1 MAILKCKMCG
11 GDLQINDNQNCA
23 TCEYCGSTMTLPRA
37 SDERKVN
44 LFNRANHFR
53 RMNDFDKTLT
63 IYENILNDDDTDAEA
78 HWGVVLC
85 RYGIE
90 YVEDPLSHE
99 RIPTCHR
106 AQYDS
111 ILSDADY
118 LASLENAPDG
128 YSRSLYEAEAKRIS
142 EIQKEILSISKKE
155 EPFDVFICYKESSE
169 SGTRTKDSAIA
180 QDIYYQLTQAG
191 YKVFFSRITLEDKLG
206 RAYEPYIFA
215 ALNSAKV
222 MVVVGTSMENFNAV
236 WVKNEWNRY
245 LALTKKDRSKLII
258 PCYRDM
264 DAYEL
269 PEELSYLQSQD
280 MGKIGFIQDLIRGIK
295 KVISTG
301 QMNPAMTQ
309 QISEFGYVPSEKPLL
324 ERAFLCLED
333 GEFDKADVLL
343 EQVLNMNP
351 HQAKAYIGK
360 LMVELKV
367 CLEPNIMQ
375 CMKPLTEFNA
385 FNKAIRFADVD
396 YRSELQNY
404 NNMLIDRIEQE
415 AIKRKQQ
422 AENATEWKRNEFVD
436 ESEQAERIYEDKITL
451 LSKLTNEKKALSNEI
466 DTLKK
471 SIEESNNSVSYKEN
485 TISFTQSSISEI
497 ESRKS
502 IFRKESASE
511 TADIVAY
518 KNKIDKERNEI
529 KNLQTIIAE
538 KKTRIVMLKSK
549 YDELSAQSK
558 KIANEIKALRNEY
571 GIKTSVF
578 DFEEH
583 SGKIRLLENAGEIY
597 KYLCD
602 LNSTG
607 VIVDETI
614 LSEVLKLVNIEKKWG
629 NTKSATL
636 LKLKKITEL

>member
-11 GDLQINDNQNCA
+11 GDLQINENQNCA
-23 TCEYCGSTMTLPRA
+23 TCEYCGSTMTLPKA

-63 IYENILNDDDTDAEA
+63 IYENILNDDDSDAEA

-111 ILSDADY
+111 ILNDADY
-118 LASLENAPDG
+118 LAALKNAPDG

-142 EIQKEILSISKKE
+142 EIQKDILAISKNE

-169 SGTRTKDSAIA
+169 SGTRTKDSTIA
-180 QDIYYQLTQAG
+180 QDIYFQLTQAS

-222 MVVVGTSMENFNAV
+222 MVVVGTSTDNFNAV
-236 WVKNEWNRY
+236 WVKNEWSRY
-245 LALTKKDRSKLII
+245 LALAKKDRSKLII

-295 KVISTG
+295 KVISINKI
-301 QMNPAMTQ
+301 NPSVTHGT
-309 QISEFGYVPSEKPLL
+309 SESGYVPSEKPLL

-333 GEFDKADVLL
+333 GQFEKADDLL

-351 HQAKAYIGK
+351 RQAKAYVGK

-367 CLEPNIMQ
+367 CLETDIMQ
-375 CMKPLTEFNA
+375 SVRPLTEFNE
-385 FNKAIRFADVD
+385 FNKAVRFADSD
-396 YRSELQNY
+396 YVNVLQDFDKINLERIEQAKIER
-404 NNMLIDRIEQE
+404 MKRIEQE
-415 AIKRKQQ
+415 KIEKEQERINRERKVEETLALCEEKAEEQKQLLGKAHSFDKEIKLYERDITTTKASIEKEKKKIPEYKSAIKDIEYNITIFNKSKSVEVIRKTNQ
-422 AENATEWKRNEFVD
+422 AIEASKNAIGRMEADLIEKSEMLNNKIKTQYEMLAHAKELRTEIECLQTQYGLKTKKFELENYYGNLQTMKNAKEIYGFLYNLNITDDFFI
-436 ESEQAERIYEDKITL
+436 EQLLPKLQELANSERIYGDMKV
-451 LSKLTNEKKALSNEI
+451 SALNM
-466 DTLKK
+466 
-471 SIEESNNSVSYKEN
+471 
-485 TISFTQSSISEI
+485 
-497 ESRKS
+497 
-502 IFRKESASE
+502 
-511 TADIVAY
+511 
-518 KNKIDKERNEI
+518 I
-529 KNLQTIIAE
+529 KQIC
-538 KKTRIVMLKSK
+538 K
-549 YDELSAQSK
+549 
-558 KIANEIKALRNEY
+558 
-571 GIKTSVF
+571 
-578 DFEEH
+578 
-583 SGKIRLLENAGEIY
+583 
-597 KYLCD
+597 
-602 LNSTG
+602 
-607 VIVDETI
+607 
-614 LSEVLKLVNIEKKWG
+614 
-629 NTKSATL
+629 
-636 LKLKKITEL
+636 

>member
-1 MAILKCKMCG
+1 MTILKCKMCG
-11 GDLQINDNQNCA
+11 GDLQINENQNYA
-23 TCEYCGSTMTLPRA
+23 TCEYCGSTMTLPKA

-111 ILSDADY
+111 ILNDVDY
-118 LASLENAPDG
+118 LAALENSPDG

-142 EIQKEILSISKKE
+142 EIQKDILAISKNE

-180 QDIYYQLTQAG
+180 QDIYYQLTQAD

-222 MVVVGTSMENFNAV
+222 MVVVGTSTDNFNAV
-236 WVKNEWNRY
+236 WVKNEWSRF
-245 LALTKKDRSKLII
+245 LVLTKKDRSKLII

-295 KVISTG
+295 KVISIHKI
-301 QMNPAMTQ
+301 NPSVAHD
-309 QISEFGYVPSEKPLL
+309 SSDSGYVPSEKPLL
-324 ERAFLCLED
+324 ERAFLCLEA
-333 GEFDKADVLL
+333 GQFEKADALL

-351 HQAKAYIGK
+351 RQAKAYVGK

-367 CLEPNIMQ
+367 CLEPDITQ
-375 CMKPLTEFNA
+375 SMKPLTGFNEFNIA
-385 FNKAIRFADVD
+385 VRFADSD
-396 YRSELQNY
+396 YAKVLQDLDKRN
-404 NNMLIDRIEQE
+404 LERIEQE
-415 AIKRKQQ
+415 KIDKIKRIEQEKIRKEQERINREKEVEEISALCEEKAKEQRQLSEKVHSVDKEIKWLDRDITTTKTIIEKEKRKISEFESVIKDTEYNVTVFNKSKSLEIIKKTNQ
-422 AENATEWKRNEFVD
+422 AIETSRNAIGRMEADLIEKSEMLNNRIKSQNDMLVHVKELRNEITGLQAQYGLKTKKFELED
-436 ESEQAERIYEDKITL
+436 YYENLQTMKNAKEIYGFLYNLNISDDLFLEQLLPKLQELAASERIYGDM
-451 LSKLTNEKKALSNEI
+451 KA
-466 DTLKK
+466 
-471 SIEESNNSVSYKEN
+471 
-485 TISFTQSSISEI
+485 
-497 ESRKS
+497 
-502 IFRKESASE
+502 SAL
-511 TADIVAY
+511 
-518 KNKIDKERNEI
+518 N
-529 KNLQTIIAE
+529 
-538 KKTRIVMLKSK
+538 M
-549 YDELSAQSK
+549 
-558 KIANEIKALRNEY
+558 
-571 GIKTSVF
+571 
-578 DFEEH
+578 
-583 SGKIRLLENAGEIY
+583 IRQMC
-597 KYLCD
+597 K
-602 LNSTG
+602 
-607 VIVDETI
+607 
-614 LSEVLKLVNIEKKWG
+614 
-629 NTKSATL
+629 
-636 LKLKKITEL
+636 